1 MWVKIGRVIESA
13 VDALTKA
20 SSRHILALHLCV
32 AVANKPTVSPLTLL
46 RCKLPTDI
54 RFEGI
59 IHGSFGDFCS
69 PSILRLN
76 TVNVDAAHMKRPQ
89 PNTLNEE
96 FQRETGR
103 WMDLTRKVAAVVP
116 SMSLSGSIR
125 NTPFSFD
132 IVQAPNSTITPP
144 KSHSP
149 PAQSLFSLI
158 HLFIEPHTPVPL
170 TWTFETL
177 PVCNLSGQNNTPRI
191 PSKVEIRASMY
202 CKILSLHPGKLGLL
216 KGHQTWVDISIG
228 QLK

>member
-1 MWVKIGRVIESA
+1 MTDRYRVRRNNTWVIWRFLFPLDPPPKYCQRRRSPHEA
-13 VDALTKA
+13 TATK
-20 SSRHILALHLCV
+20 HV
-32 AVANKPTVSPLTLL
+32 
-46 RCKLPTDI
+46 
-54 RFEGI
+54 
-59 IHGSFGDFCS
+59 
-69 PSILRLN
+69 
-76 TVNVDAAHMKRPQ
+76 
-89 PNTLNEE
+89 NEE

-103 WMDLTRKVAAVVP
+103 WMDLTWKVAAVVP

-132 IVQAPNSTITPP
+132 IVQAPNPTITPP

-158 HLFIEPHTPVPL
+158 HLFIEPHTPIPL

-202 CKILSLHPGKLGLL
+202 CKTLSLHPGKLGLL
-216 KGHQTWVDISIG
+216 KGHQT
-228 QLK
+228 